1 MTISDVVIKFDELIL
16 SDYFDLLE
24 EPDMGLFAP
33 VTNELVRAARG
44 YGSKLKDSY
53 SGSNTI
59 NLSVFSTE
67 GNLRKFKDDL
77 SIIARDKKLHKLSF
91 SYEPDRYY
99 LCKLDGDSKLIR
111 SLENKDECTG
121 TLSFIVPEGISH
133 GTEEKFFTKN
143 ETNSLITIN
152 NGGTYKTSPTFEIDF
167 TENTDYVALIT
178 GDEVIQLGTVE
189 DDDVNKPQLIDILF
203 SDEMGFSTNNKW
215 SQNVAR
221 IRHTPENANLSGSV
235 QWRADDVLM
244 TDYGNGEGYHGGSI
258 TRYLTDDTVENWEF
272 TFRVGFSTNSAA
284 KRVSQIGLTE
294 GNILDKDNNFIA
306 GFNLKKPNKA
316 DERVFYAWY
325 IGDTRVF
332 SGEIP
337 YRYRNFFGNITIKK
351 IGNKFYFSIG
361 GFGDN
366 WKFDWQYSRS
376 FINDDVANLR
386 FKSISI
392 YMAAYGSNPTMHQR
406 VSYTKAIKIGTT
418 DISEVPLTFLTGD
431 HLEITEKLKVFL
443 NGTPADD
450 YLANGSKKIYLEPGV
465 SDILVA
471 SDKAPEVVAK
481 VRPKFL

>member
-1 MTISDVVIKFDELIL
+1 MREIKFNNKILEVKSLRALIQPLSNISDNAVNLYTLKHQKLKNFIREPKKITLTFPYQNKSEKAITEEVAAFFFSDKEVELINPKDETKFFL
-16 SDYFDLLE
+16 AKIHGE
-24 EPDMGLFAP
+24 I
-33 VTNELVRAARG
+33 EL
-44 YGSKLKDSY
+44 
-53 SGSNTI
+53 
-59 NLSVFSTE
+59 STE
-67 GNLRKFKDDL
+67 GNY
-77 SIIARDKKLHKLSF
+77 SIVTVNLV
-91 SYEPDRYY
+91 SY
-99 LCKLDGDSKLIR
+99 DGFMYSV
-111 SLENKDECTG
+111 S
-121 TLSFIVPEGISH
+121 
-133 GTEEKFFTKN
+133 EKFFPKN

-152 NGGTYKTSPTFEIDF
+152 NEGTYKTSPTFEIDF

-189 DDDVNKPQLIDILF
+189 DDDVDKPQLTDILF

-221 IRHTPENANLSGSV
+221 IRHTPDNANLSGSV

-386 FKSISI
+386 FKSVSL
-392 YMAAYGSNPTMHQR
+392 YMAAYGNNPTMHQR

-481 VRPKFL
+481 VRPNFL